1 MIGNGSVS
9 SCDLR
14 YLLACGQSLPSMT
27 AMLEPQPPIVAD
39 AVLMHRLAKRDSTAL
54 VELERRHRGSLY
66 AQAYGILTDAIA
78 AERVVRDAFAQLWFA
93 ATQYTGSE
101 SPWTLLRDMARELA
115 RAERALRESPIRRR

>member
-1 MIGNGSVS
+1 MS
-9 SCDLR
+9 
-14 YLLACGQSLPSMT
+14 
-27 AMLEPQPPIVAD
+27 AMLEPRPPVPPLVPDGELIE
-39 AVLMHRLAKRDSTAL
+39 RLVQHDSTAL

-66 AQAYGILTDAIA
+66 AQAYGILTDATA

-93 ATQYTGSE
+93 ATQYKGSD